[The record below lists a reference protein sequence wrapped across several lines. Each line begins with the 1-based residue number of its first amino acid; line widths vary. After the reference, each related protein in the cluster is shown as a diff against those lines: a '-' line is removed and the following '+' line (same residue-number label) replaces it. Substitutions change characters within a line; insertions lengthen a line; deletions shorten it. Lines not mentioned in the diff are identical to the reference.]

1 LPLNP
6 EAAPPAALG
15 YAEDL
20 PIADDSVDAARAVP
34 TLHHWSDP
42 RRGLREMMRVAR
54 RRVVLVTIDVDVQ
67 ARMWLFSDYMRESLE
82 RDRARFP
89 SIAVL
94 RELRGNV
101 TTVSTIPVPRNCTAS
116 CSPSGVGRR
125 RC

>member
-1 LPLNP
+1 
-6 EAAPPAALG
+6 
-15 YAEDL
+15 
-20 PIADDSVDAARAVP
+20 
-34 TLHHWSDP
+34 
-42 RRGLREMMRVAR
+42 MMRVAR